1 METMHWRLRHATFDL
16 HRSVDQAFDLKS
28 LVASSLEYCRRLV
41 KLHQIYTLV
50 EKALDAV
57 DWADTG
63 LARRQMRV
71 RWIEDDLEKLGHA
84 PAALVLLP
92 ELCLSSL
99 GEGLGCLYVIEG
111 STLGGRIIYERVKAR
126 LGFDADHGARYF
138 FGYGAD
144 TAEMWASFIGKLN
157 TFGANTDIGAEAEMA
172 ARRVFLLFEQAFR
185 PVN

>member
-1 METMHWRLRHATFDL
+1 MHWRLRHATSDL
-16 HRSVDQAFDLKS
+16 HRSVDQAFDVEGLES
-28 LVASSLEYCRRLV
+28 SSLEYCRRLV

-50 EKALDAV
+50 ENALDAV
-57 DWADTG
+57 DWADAG
-63 LARRQMRV
+63 LDLAHRIMRV
-71 RWIEDDLEKLGHA
+71 RWIEEDLAKLGCT
-84 PAALVLLP
+84 PAAALAFP
-92 ELCLSSL
+92 ALCLSSL

-111 STLGGRIIYERVKAR
+111 STLGGRVIYKRVKAR

-157 TFGANTDIGAEAEMA
+157 SFGANTAIGADAEMA

-185 PVN
+185 PAN